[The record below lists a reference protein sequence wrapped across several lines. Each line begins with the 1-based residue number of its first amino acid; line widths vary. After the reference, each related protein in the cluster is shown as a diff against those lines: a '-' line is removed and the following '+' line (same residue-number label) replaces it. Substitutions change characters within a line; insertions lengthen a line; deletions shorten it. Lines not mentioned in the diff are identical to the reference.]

1 MCTIWPQYT
10 LYVWSYVYLCVFIE
24 EVFTVSPVS
33 DDNSSLWSPLRLR
46 EEGAPP
52 SEAPLYCSTL
62 FPHGSPYGYSNTAF
76 SWVWWGGGYRISTA
90 WFHSVLIHLRPLKLV
105 VYECKTRR
113 FVNYKHANV
122 TICQNVV
129 IKDLCT
135 QQTVVTV
142 RRTFQVFYCC
152 NYLMRSKMKPL
163 RTLN

>member
-1 MCTIWPQYT
+1 MIIPASGLRSGCERKERHLVRLHFTAPHCSHMDPHMDILT
-10 LYVWSYVYLCVFIE
+10 LLLVE
-24 EVFTVSPVS
+24 S
-33 DDNSSLWSPLRLR
+33 D
-46 EEGAPP
+46 G
-52 SEAPLYCSTL
+52 
-62 FPHGSPYGYSNTAF
+62 
-76 SWVWWGGGYRISTA
+76 GGGYRISTA